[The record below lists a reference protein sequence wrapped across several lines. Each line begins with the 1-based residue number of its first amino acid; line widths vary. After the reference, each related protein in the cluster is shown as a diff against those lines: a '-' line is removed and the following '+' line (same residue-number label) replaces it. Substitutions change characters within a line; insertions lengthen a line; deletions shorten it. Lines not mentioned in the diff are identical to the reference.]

1 MARIFTEAMAGF
13 RRAPLL
19 TGLSVL
25 MVALA
30 FLVLALFGLAAH
42 NLRAAVSQ
50 VEERVEVVAYLREEA
65 RPVEVSAALES
76 LRTMP
81 GVEGVR
87 HVTKEEALER
97 ALSELPEI
105 AEVSSDLEVN
115 PFPASLEV
123 RFLPGHR
130 DAETVKRVADAAAS
144 LPAVEDVRYG
154 REWVERLFFLRRVAG
169 LTAMVL
175 GAAFSVAAALIMAT
189 AIRMAVLARR
199 DEIHVMQLVGARD
212 SYVRSPFL
220 LEGVMVGVAGASL
233 ALGLSWALYLGISRF
248 LFRLE
253 WLPDFWTVGGIL
265 GGALFGLLASAVALH
280 RQLRSL

>member
-1 MARIFTEAMAGF
+1 MARIFSEAVAGF

-30 FLVLALFGLAAH
+30 FLVLALFGLVAH
-42 NLRAAVSQ
+42 NLQAAVSQ
-50 VEERVEVVAYLREEA
+50 LEERVEVVVYLREDA
-65 RPVEVSAALES
+65 RPAEVSAALEA

-87 HVTKEEALER
+87 HVTKDEALER
-97 ALSELPEI
+97 ALRELPEI

-123 RFLPGHR
+123 RFQAGRR
-130 DAETVKRVADAAAS
+130 DTETVKRVAEAAAS
-144 LPAVEDVRYG
+144 LPGVEEVRYG

-169 LTAMVL
+169 LAALVL
-175 GAAFSVAAALIMAT
+175 GVSFGAVAALIMAT
-189 AIRMAVLARR
+189 AIRLAVLARR
-199 DEIHVMQLVGARD
+199 DEIYVMQLVGARD
-212 SYVRSPFL
+212 AYIRSPFL
-220 LEGVMVGVAGASL
+220 LEGAVVGTAGALL
-233 ALGLSWALYLGISRF
+233 ALGLSWGLYVGLSRF

-253 WLPDFWTVGGIL
+253 WLPAVWSLGGVL
-265 GGALFGLLASAVALH
+265 AGALFGLLASALALQ
-280 RQLRSL
+280 RQLRRL

>member
-1 MARIFTEAMAGF
+1 MARIFSEAVAGF

-30 FLVLALFGLAAH
+30 FLVLALFGLVAH
-42 NLRAAVSQ
+42 NLQAAVSQ
-50 VEERVEVVAYLREEA
+50 LEERVEVVVYLREDA
-65 RPVEVSAALES
+65 RPAEVSAALEA

-87 HVTKEEALER
+87 HVTKDEALER
-97 ALSELPEI
+97 ALRELPEI

-123 RFLPGHR
+123 RFQAGRR
-130 DAETVKRVADAAAS
+130 DTETVKRVAEAAAS
-144 LPAVEDVRYG
+144 LPGVEEVRYG

-169 LTAMVL
+169 LAALVL
-175 GAAFSVAAALIMAT
+175 GVSFGAVAALIMAT
-189 AIRMAVLARR
+189 AIRLAVLARR
-199 DEIHVMQLVGARD
+199 DEIYVMQLVGARD
-212 SYVRSPFL
+212 AYIRSPFL
-220 LEGVMVGVAGASL
+220 LEGVVVGTAGALL
-233 ALGLSWALYLGISRF
+233 ALGLSWGLYVGLSRF

-253 WLPDFWTVGGIL
+253 WLPAVWSLGGVL
-265 GGALFGLLASAVALH
+265 AGALFGLLASALALQ
-280 RQLRSL
+280 RQLRRL